1 MEEIAPAGPKPALSP
16 HPLPPGRS
24 LPDPGD
30 ERLRSLITTSA
41 GSASPQRLAVYP
53 RAERTQCA
61 PGFRNIEKVQ
71 IDFFRFLQFFISV
84 LRQASPL
91 E

>member
-1 MEEIAPAGPKPALSP
+1 MEEIAPAGPKPELSP

-53 RAERTQCA
+53 RAERDHCA
-61 PGFRNIEKVQ
+61 GDSPVIEKVQ
-71 IDFFRFLQFFISV
+71 IDFLKMFGDFY
-84 LRQASPL
+84 
-91 E
+91 

>member
-1 MEEIAPAGPKPALSP
+1 MEEIAPAGPKPELSP

-30 ERLRSLITTSA
+30 ERLRSLIITSA

-53 RAERTQCA
+53 RAERDHFA
-61 PGFRNIEKVQ
+61 DDSPVIEKLQ
-71 IDFFRFLQFFISV
+71 IDFLRIIRFF
-84 LRQASPL
+84 